1 MKKIFALILSVL
13 LCFSASFAVGC
24 NEEESADY
32 GTVSLKYFQDG
43 SELIPMLKSGQLDIG
58 LLPEPAATKLTVVAS
73 DKVWY
78 RTDLQALYD
87 GQRGAY
93 PQAVMLVKESLL
105 NTYPELITAM
115 QNIFEN
121 SVEWV
126 KNNTADAVNAVNGVL
141 DDGATESLVAANI
154 NEEVVENC
162 KIYWQSALDAK
173 TDVTAYVND
182 VRGIVAESANVVSDD
197 FYYDGNAN
205 GEYGKNSVT
214 VIAPDGAPALAIAK
228 FIYDNEDFD
237 TELNF
242 NYKVVSPTTIGGAVS
257 QGTGDIVIIPVTAA
271 TKLYKAQTSNPYKM
285 VSVVTHGNLY
295 IMSTAPFV
303 TLAGKKVGVIGQGNV
318 PDLTFK
324 AVLKK
329 SGLGWKLA
337 D

>member
-1 MKKIFALILSVL
+1 MKKLVALILVVIS
-13 LCFSASFAVGC
+13 CFSICLSAGC
-24 NEEESADY
+24 NEEEPTDY
-32 GTVSLKYFQDG
+32 GTVSLKYFKEG
-43 SELIPMLKSGQLDIG
+43 NELIPMLKSGQLDIG
-58 LLPEPAATKLTVVAS
+58 LLPEPAATTLTVVAS

-87 GQRGAY
+87 GQRGVY
-93 PQAVMLVKESLL
+93 PQAVVLVKESLL
-105 NTYPELITAM
+105 NTYPGLISTM
-115 QNIFEN
+115 QNLFEN
-121 SVEWV
+121 NVEWV
-126 KNNTADAVNAVNGVL
+126 KNNTANAVSAVNGVL
-141 DDGATESLVAANI
+141 EEGVTASLVAANI

-162 KIYWQSALDAK
+162 KIYWQNALDAK
-173 TDVTAYVND
+173 TDVATYVND

-205 GEYGKNSVT
+205 GEYGKSSVT

-242 NYKVVSPTTIGGAVS
+242 NYKVVSPNNIGGAVS

-271 TKLYKAQTSNPYKM
+271 TKLYKAQFSNPYKM

-329 SGLGWKLA
+329 NGLGWKLA